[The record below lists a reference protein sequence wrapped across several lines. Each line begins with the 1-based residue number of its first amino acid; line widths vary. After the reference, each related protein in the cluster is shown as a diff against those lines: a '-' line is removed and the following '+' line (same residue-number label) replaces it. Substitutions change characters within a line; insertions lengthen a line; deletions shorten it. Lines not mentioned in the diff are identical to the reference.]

1 MNLRTSSAV
10 NTLKELPES
19 FISSSDATFMLIS
32 WLNRLFL
39 GLPSLG
45 FSEPGRSEVA
55 AAPADPSWQKVAGKL
70 GWTWLWDWD
79 DGLGLS
85 VSSTLG
91 SCFRWNGDLRASLW
105 LAAAARKSRRNY

>member
-1 MNLRTSSAV
+1 
-10 NTLKELPES
+10 
-19 FISSSDATFMLIS
+19 MLIS

-55 AAPADPSWQKVAGKL
+55 TAPADPSWPKAAGKL

-85 VSSTLG
+85 VSSALG
-91 SCFRWNGDLRASLW
+91 SSFRWNGDLSVSLW
-105 LAAAARKSRRNY
+105 LAAAARKSRRNE

>member
-1 MNLRTSSAV
+1 
-10 NTLKELPES
+10 
-19 FISSSDATFMLIS
+19 MLMS

-45 FSEPGRSEVA
+45 FREPGRSDA
-55 AAPADPSWQKVAGKL
+55 AALPAEPSWQKEAGKL
-70 GWTWLWDWD
+70 GWTWLWDRD

-91 SCFRWNGDLRASLW
+91 SSLRWNGDLSASLW
-105 LAAAARKSRRNY
+105 FAAAARQK

>member
-1 MNLRTSSAV
+1 MHLRTSSAV
-10 NTLKELPES
+10 NALKDLPES

-55 AAPADPSWQKVAGKL
+55 ADPSWQKVAGKL

-85 VSSTLG
+85 LSSTLG
-91 SCFRWNGDLRASLW
+91 SSFRWNGDLSTSLW
-105 LAAAARKSRRNY
+105 LAAAARKSRRNE

>member
-1 MNLRTSSAV
+1 
-10 NTLKELPES
+10 
-19 FISSSDATFMLIS
+19 MLIS

-55 AAPADPSWQKVAGKL
+55 AVPADPSWQNVVGKL
-70 GWTWLWDWD
+70 GWTWLWEWD

-85 VSSTLG
+85 VSSTL
-91 SCFRWNGDLRASLW
+91 SSSFRWNGDLSASLW
-105 LAAAARKSRRNY
+105 LAAAARKKKE